1 MPHIKRLNMH
11 LSNQIAAG
19 EVVERPSS
27 IVKELVENAL
37 DAGATDIAVH
47 LEQGG
52 CKTIVIQD
60 DGTGMAKEDLP
71 LALERH
77 ATSKITRVDDLQ
89 AIATLGFRGEAL
101 ASIAS
106 VAQLILKSR
115 FHEADQAWKTDNTMD
130 ARIVPDSLTQGTQIE
145 VSDLFYNIPARKR
158 FLKTDKTEFNHCLDV
173 IKRLSLSHMDVSFR
187 LTHNAKRV
195 LNLPAIKTTEESTE
209 NGSNQFTSS
218 TERIGSILGGDFI
231 KHQILVEQTFQ
242 SFRLYGW
249 ISQPTF
255 SRAQADQQF
264 FFVNQRLV
272 QDRLINHAVKQAYA
286 DVLYQNRQPV
296 FVLYLGMPHDMVDV
310 NVHPRKAEVRFRQN
324 QLIHDFIRKSIKA
337 CLLAQRPGDL
347 HGTSIDFQTTNQ
359 ATKQVVQPDQLPD
372 QPADKPEQFSQFSQQ
387 FLRQFPQRQ
396 SYSKQSQSAKI
407 SDYRSALSDIKP
419 QTSVQE
425 ARAVYNQAN
434 QNPISQK
441 HKLEPLKTEAQQ
453 TLNISTSDSET
464 TDQSP
469 YPLGFALAQIHG
481 IYLLAENQQGIILV
495 DVHAAHERITYEKL
509 KQDYY
514 QKQKIP
520 SQQLLIPINI
530 SLTSQEAEQIKD
542 KQTVLNALG
551 IGFDCVTDKHLI
563 IRAMPQILA
572 TSNMERL
579 IKDIAA
585 DLISYPDSERIERAI
600 NAVLSTMACH
610 HAVRANRRLTLEEM
624 NQLLRQ
630 METTQLSSQCNHGRP
645 TWQQISLK
653 ELDKLFLR
661 GR

>member
-1 MPHIKRLNMH
+1 MPHIKRLTMH

-52 CKTIVIQD
+52 CKAIVIQD
-60 DGTGMAKEDLP
+60 NGTGIAKEDLP

-106 VAQLILKSR
+106 VARLVLKSR
-115 FHEADQAWKTDNTMD
+115 FHQADQAWKTDNSMD
-130 ARIVPDSLTQGTQIE
+130 ARVLPDSLTQGTQIE

-158 FLKTDKTEFNHCLDV
+158 FLKTDKTEFNHCLEV
-173 IKRLSLSHMDVSFR
+173 IKRLSLSHMNVGFR
-187 LTHNAKRV
+187 LTHNGKKV
-195 LNLPAIKTTEESTE
+195 LNLPAVKTSEESTE
-209 NGSNQFTSS
+209 NQSNQFKSS

-242 SFRLYGW
+242 SLRFCGW
-249 ISQPTF
+249 ISQPVF

-264 FFVNQRLV
+264 FFVNKRLV
-272 QDRLINHAVKQAYA
+272 QDKLINHAVKQAYA

-296 FVLYLGMPHDMVDV
+296 FVLYLSMPHDMVDV

-337 CLLAQRPGDL
+337 CLLAQRPGNL
-347 HGTSIDFQTTNQ
+347 HGSSTSIDLQIR
-359 ATKQVVQPDQLPD
+359 KQGVQPDQ
-372 QPADKPEQFSQFSQQ
+372 PAEKFSQQ
-387 FLRQFPQRQ
+387 LPQQFPQRQ
-396 SYSKQSQSAKI
+396 SYGKPSESTGMES
-407 SDYRSALSDIKP
+407 YRSALSDVKP

-425 ARAVYNQAN
+425 ARAVYNPTN
-434 QNPISQK
+434 QK
-441 HKLEPLKTEAQQ
+441 HNLQPVETEAQQ
-453 TLNISTSDSET
+453 TLNISTLASDSKT
-464 TDQSP
+464 TEADQPTQTSHQSA

-530 SLTSQEAEQIKD
+530 SLTSQEADQIKD
-542 KQTVLNALG
+542 KQDMINALG
-551 IGFDCVTDKHLI
+551 IVFDCVTDKHLI

-585 DLISYPDSERIERAI
+585 DLISYPDSERLEQAI

-630 METTQLSSQCNHGRP
+630 IETTQLSSQCNHGRP